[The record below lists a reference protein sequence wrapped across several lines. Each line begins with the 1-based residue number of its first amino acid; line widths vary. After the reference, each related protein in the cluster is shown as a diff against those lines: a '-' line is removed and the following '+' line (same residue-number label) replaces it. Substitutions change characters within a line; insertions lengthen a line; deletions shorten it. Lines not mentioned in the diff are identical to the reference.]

1 MDDRTKNAIT
11 QTLIELSLDMFPDAA
26 FVEKYGGQLIQTNAD
41 DPDTQVGG
49 IFAYTNHV
57 TLELSQGA
65 LLDDPDGVL
74 EGKGKFR
81 RHIKLS
87 SVAEIVGKG
96 VREMLQAANEL
107 NG

>member
-11 QTLIELSLDMFPDAA
+11 QTLIELSLDLFPDAA
-26 FVEKYGGQLIQTNAD
+26 FVDKYGGQLIQTNAD

-65 LLDDPDGVL
+65 LLDDPDGAL
-74 EGKGKFR
+74 AGKGKFR

-87 SVAEIVGKG
+87 SLSEVESKG